1 VTGGATLAE
10 NFLFVHDAR
19 DERIAQP
26 KKQAPFGVA
35 RAFDLS

>member
-1 VTGGATLAE
+1 VTGDATLAE

-19 DERIAQP
+19 DDYRALSM
-26 KKQAPFGVA
+26 KQVRFGVA